1 MRLHDLLVLRSASKK
16 RELRAEPKLRR
27 WRLSDGIFHAG
38 NTANELT
45 LYRRRADEMCA
56 LSTTAPRAG
65 QWGGGVARQKRPAL
79 LLGVVFRERRAGR
92 VPIHQEMRFLRRFS
106 RTDTT
111 GCTSAARRIW
121 EPTDGVLRRRPG
133 PKFGARLARIA
144 ELRRRISVTIT
155 SDRVDCAAI
164 GRGQFAMHSANSRDF
179 FRELIRA
186 HEIARVSE
194 RNPQV
199 S

>member
-38 NTANELT
+38 NNANELT
-45 LYRRRADEMCA
+45 LYRRR
-56 LSTTAPRAG
+56 
-65 QWGGGVARQKRPAL
+65 
-79 LLGVVFRERRAGR
+79 
-92 VPIHQEMRFLRRFS
+92 
-106 RTDTT
+106 
-111 GCTSAARRIW
+111 
-121 EPTDGVLRRRPG
+121 
-133 PKFGARLARIA
+133 A